1 MGSFFERMPRLPAGG
16 ATPAPNLDDPAAAP
30 IQAIFWEDYGNP
42 QDPVMSKILY
52 AYSPYHNIR
61 DGVAYP
67 AVFQVFGEKDAGCR
81 PFHGRKFT
89 EIWY

>member
-1 MGSFFERMPRLPAGG
+1 MPRLPAGG